1 MSYFTTTIPFDQTDE
16 FFQCPSFDSHQQ
28 HHQVDDYDDI
38 LCQLSS
44 PPDGNFFMGETLD
57 DHDRQGN
64 KMSSAF
70 DKSMA
75 GVKPNVNTNKNKK
88 VIHRDIERQ
97 RRQEMA
103 TLYGSLRKQ
112 LPIEFLKGKRSISDH
127 IHETVNFIRH
137 MQNKIQALSDKRD
150 ELKGLS
156 DSGAPTDAPECSRNA
171 CSRDDTVMVQPC
183 MAGVEILINTA
194 SQQGLPLS
202 RAFKALSE
210 EGVNVISCNSMQ
222 VSDRILH
229 SIKAEVTNGGNS
241 NMSELQQKLMKL
253 TT

>member
-1 MSYFTTTIPFDQTDE
+1 MSYFTSTIPFDETDE
-16 FFQCPSFDSHQQ
+16 FFQCSSFDSHQQ
-28 HHQVDDYDDI
+28 HHQVDNYDDI
-38 LCQLSS
+38 LYQLSS
-44 PPDGNFFMGETLD
+44 PPDGNFFIGETLD
-57 DHDRQGN
+57 DHGRQGN
-64 KMSSAF
+64 KTSSVF
-70 DKSMA
+70 DKPTA
-75 GVKPNVNTNKNKK
+75 GAKPNGNTSKNKK
-88 VIHRDIERQ
+88 VVHRDIERQ

-127 IHETVNFIRH
+127 IHETVNYIRH
-137 MQNKIQALSDKRD
+137 MQNKIQALSDRRD

-156 DSGAPTDAPECSRNA
+156 DSGAPKETPECSRTA
-171 CSRDDTVMVQPC
+171 CSQGDTVMVQSC

-210 EGVNVISCNSMQ
+210 EGVNVFSCNSTQ
-222 VSDRILH
+222 VSERILH
-229 SIKAEVTNGGNS
+229 SIKAEVTKGGNG
-241 NMSELQQKLMKL
+241 NLFELQQKLMKL

>member
-1 MSYFTTTIPFDQTDE
+1 
-16 FFQCPSFDSHQQ
+16 
-28 HHQVDDYDDI
+28 
-38 LCQLSS
+38 
-44 PPDGNFFMGETLD
+44 
-57 DHDRQGN
+57 
-64 KMSSAF
+64 
-70 DKSMA
+70 
-75 GVKPNVNTNKNKK
+75 
-88 VIHRDIERQ
+88 
-97 RRQEMA
+97 
-103 TLYGSLRKQ
+103 
-112 LPIEFLKGKRSISDH
+112 
-127 IHETVNFIRH
+127 

-229 SIKAEVTNGGNS
+229 SIKAKVPVSPENKPS
-241 NMSELQQKLMKL
+241 KILLMHIMPIFL
-253 TT
+253 GFHLDFLFNH